1 MHAPLEPRSGEIATT
16 ASCFSARAAV
26 DRNGPG
32 VSTSPLSRQD
42 DTAQYNAPRGQKNAG
57 TEYYALS
64 DEDEVPA
71 RGSRP
76 PCLGEPRGPQERD
89 QLRTVE
95 QIAVYAPVV
104 QILDAPVAQMV
115 EQLPNLVQFFD
126 ILRPDPEPVIAVPK
140 ILPHDVPPRRLCRD
154 TQLAEQLAEVPTIL
168 YFLKQRIPNQIVDNP
183 VPHGGRGVSGGL
195 QGFLPGHVEQT
206 VDIPAPRSGVRR
218 LQGFL
223 PEQSSTA
230 TSSERTV
237 EQIAVSRGFGDD
249 LQDFLP
255 GQSSSS
261 SSHDPARI
269 VETLDESGE
278 GVFRTFPQ
286 IKKSAKL
293 GPHSSPRV
301 LPSVS
306 SSTPASHHRTR
317 CWEWVMIITDQGPY
331 YWDRRTGETRWTME
345 AGYAPS

>member
-1 MHAPLEPRSGEIATT
+1 MALASALHHSADKTT
-16 ASCFSARAAV
+16 R
-26 DRNGPG
+26 
-32 VSTSPLSRQD
+32 
-42 DTAQYNAPRGQKNAG
+42 AQYNAPRGQKNAG

-76 PCLGEPRGPQERD
+76 PCLGEPRRPQERD
-89 QLRTVE
+89 QLRTME
-95 QIAVYAPVV
+95 QIAVYAPML

-115 EQLPNLVQFFD
+115 ERLPNLVQFFD
-126 ILRPDPEPVIAVPK
+126 ILRPDPEPVIEVPK

-168 YFLKQRIPNQIVDNP
+168 YFLKQRIPKQIVDNP

-206 VDIPAPRSGVRR
+206 VDIPAPRSGVPR
-218 LQGFL
+218 LQGFP

-230 TSSERTV
+230 TSSSSVERISERNV
-237 EQIAVSRGFGDD
+237 ELIAVSRGFGEG

-269 VETLDESGE
+269 AEALDEPGE

-286 IKKSAKL
+286 IKKKV
-293 GPHSSPRV
+293 RNWV
-301 LPSVS
+301 
-306 SSTPASHHRTR
+306 RTR
-317 CWEWVMIITDQGPY
+317 VGECTPVSAHPRQLFITVLVSG
-331 YWDRRTGETRWTME
+331 TG
-345 AGYAPS
+345 S